1 MTYRPNRLTIG
12 YERAK
17 VLNPWVFADLRQPQR
32 MRGFV
37 SPLVYQTSP
46 PTVYHPN
53 LSGLGAEEVGAEQP
67 VTQQTIQEEQR
78 ALQRAA
84 FEMQKQSVRLSK
96 RMAAVSLVSLSIG
109 VASLAVS
116 LIINRDK
123 LR

>member
-37 SPLVYQTSP
+37 SPLVYQTAP
-46 PTVYHPN
+46 PAVYHPN
-53 LSGLGAEEVGAEQP
+53 LSGRGAEAE
-67 VTQQTIQEEQR
+67 VTQQTIADEQR

-84 FEMQKQSVRLSK
+84 FEMQKESVRLSK
-96 RMAAVSLVSLSIG
+96 RMAVVSLLSFGI
-109 VASLAVS
+109 AAVG
-116 LIINRDK
+116 LTFAVMDRAK
-123 LR
+123 KAR